1 MNILIA
7 PDSFKESLDAIGV
20 CRAIQEGFSQV
31 YPEAN
36 YTLLP
41 LADGG
46 EGTSEVLSYVL
57 DGQWRE
63 IDVHDPLMR
72 AITAKYLLTADATA
86 VIEIAE
92 ACGLHLLA
100 DHERN
105 PLIASSYGVGEMI
118 LDAINQGAKQILIG
132 LGGSAT
138 NDAGTGMLQALGV
151 KILDASGKLLP
162 PGGASL
168 IHTHSIDRT
177 ALHVLSDIKITVAC
191 DVTSPLCGSTG
202 ASHVFA
208 PQKGAT
214 PEQVLSLDQALSH
227 FADVCQTQSI
237 CADSCRVS
245 AGAGA
250 AGGLGFGLMAFCA
263 AELKSGF
270 DTIADAVALD
280 KHLTT
285 ASLVITGEG
294 KLDSQTA
301 MGKVASG
308 VARQARAHNVPVM
321 AICGSVDR
329 HYSLHSKPSA
339 SVCAD
344 SNAKAFA
351 MSPFDVV
358 VPSIQKLDSLDKVM
372 AEAYSNVAHTAYQ
385 LAVTLKIG
393 QQLNL

>member
-118 LDAINQGAKQILIG
+118 LDAINQGAKQI
-132 LGGSAT
+132 
-138 NDAGTGMLQALGV
+138 
-151 KILDASGKLLP
+151 
-162 PGGASL
+162 
-168 IHTHSIDRT
+168 
-177 ALHVLSDIKITVAC
+177 
-191 DVTSPLCGSTG
+191 
-202 ASHVFA
+202 
-208 PQKGAT
+208 
-214 PEQVLSLDQALSH
+214 
-227 FADVCQTQSI
+227 
-237 CADSCRVS
+237 
-245 AGAGA
+245 
-250 AGGLGFGLMAFCA
+250 
-263 AELKSGF
+263 
-270 DTIADAVALD
+270 
-280 KHLTT
+280 
-285 ASLVITGEG
+285 
-294 KLDSQTA
+294 
-301 MGKVASG
+301 
-308 VARQARAHNVPVM
+308 
-321 AICGSVDR
+321 
-329 HYSLHSKPSA
+329 
-339 SVCAD
+339 
-344 SNAKAFA
+344 
-351 MSPFDVV
+351 
-358 VPSIQKLDSLDKVM
+358 
-372 AEAYSNVAHTAYQ
+372 
-385 LAVTLKIG
+385 
-393 QQLNL
+393 